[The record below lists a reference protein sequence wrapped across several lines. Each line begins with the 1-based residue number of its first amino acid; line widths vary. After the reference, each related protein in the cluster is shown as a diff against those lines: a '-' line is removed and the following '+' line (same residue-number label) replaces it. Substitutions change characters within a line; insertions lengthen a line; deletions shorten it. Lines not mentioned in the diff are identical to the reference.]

1 MTVQQPSDS
10 LVEALLV
17 CACFALCSTGPF
29 PPPPHSY
36 SYIHACTH
44 PRVLLRWLRL
54 LARLCVG
61 IYWFVPICAASLTV
75 GLTVDYD
82 VFLISRVFEYRHAAY
97 STEASILRAVGKQS
111 TTITTAG
118 CIMAIAFSSV
128 RKARQS

>member
-1 MTVQQPSDS
+1 MTLRERHGHPGAPAAAFL
-10 LVEALLV
+10 LVLSYSSFALL
-17 CACFALCSTGPF
+17 L
-29 PPPPHSY
+29 
-36 SYIHACTH
+36 
-44 PRVLLRWLRL
+44 WLRL
-54 LARLCVG
+54 LCAG

-82 VFLISRVFEYRHAAY
+82 VFLISRIYEYRHAAY

>member
-1 MTVQQPSDS
+1 MR
-10 LVEALLV
+10 
-17 CACFALCSTGPF
+17 CA
-29 PPPPHSY
+29 
-36 SYIHACTH
+36 
-44 PRVLLRWLRL
+44 
-54 LARLCVG
+54 G

-82 VFLISRVFEYRHAAY
+82 VFLISRIYEYRHAAY

-128 RKARQS
+128 RETRQSRTGCCVDLNPRVLSPTLALESFEWGGHALLTALVACACSCC